1 MIVLAIVMLAV
12 GVVALAAALWLAW
25 WVISLAEAVLVVL
38 DMIAR
43 AER

>member
-1 MIVLAIVMLAV
+1 MIVLAIVLLAV
-12 GVVALAAALWLAW
+12 GIVALAAALWLTW